1 MKIITKTKNGVA
13 VKEMT
18 QEEIAEM
25 QTAQKESLLKER
37 TRPRTIEEGL
47 LELNRS
53 IVTGKM
59 ANTEDKTLGIA
70 CMALF
75 EPWTKGVY
83 KVGDIRTNPTT
94 GYPYECIIAHD
105 STVNTDWTIDVRTLW
120 KPYHSRKKEYAL
132 PFEAPTGSHDM
143 YKSGEYMIWDSE
155 IYLCKDDTSYSPE
168 DYPDAWEKME

>member
-1 MKIITKTKNGVA
+1 MKKYADGKYI
-13 VKEMT
+13 EMT
-18 QEEIAEM
+18 TEEVAEFKKLLRQEAIKKQSE
-25 QTAQKESLLKER
+25 
-37 TRPRTIEEGL
+37 PRTVEEGL
-47 LELNRS
+47 IELNRTL
-53 IVTGKM
+53 VTEKI
-59 ANTEDKTLGIA
+59 ADSEDKTLGIA

-75 EPWTKGVY
+75 ESWTPNQY
-83 KVGDIRTNPTT
+83 EVGDIRTDPAT